1 MRLLPNISASI
12 RKPAIVMSSEH
23 ELRHAVSQHQRKASW
38 YIVLTGGTDGTIY
51 MHTKPDLQVS
61 VLVEQAQ

>member
-12 RKPAIVMSSEH
+12 RKPATIMSFQLESIQDI
-23 ELRHAVSQHQRKASW
+23 LQHQYKASRH
-38 YIVLTGGTDGTIY
+38 IVLTGGTDGTICV
-51 MHTKPDLQVS
+51 HTKPDLLVS